1 MRTRRTT
8 ITAAVVALA
17 SAILVGTTSGSGAA
31 APGQQF
37 TLGAT
42 TTHETLLDLGT
53 REDPTGNQFVSA
65 HDLYRGDKKVGH
77 DGASCQIIDV
87 VGPEQLRVQCVASL
101 SLPQGQLTAQ
111 GLTLASEDDSTPLV
125 LAITG
130 GTGRY
135 TGAGGQVSVRRLDE
149 QHSRYTITLH
159 D

>member
-1 MRTRRTT
+1 MRTRNAT
-8 ITAAVVALA
+8 ITAAVIALA
-17 SAILVGTTSGSGAA
+17 AATLVGTASGPGAA
-31 APGQQF
+31 ATTQHF

-53 REDPTGNQFVSA
+53 AEDPTGSQFVSA
-65 HDLYRGDKKVGH
+65 HDLYRGDKLVGH

-87 VGPEQLRVQCVASL
+87 VGPEQLQVQCIASL

-111 GLTLASEDDSTPLV
+111 GLTIGSEDDSTPLV

-130 GTGRY
+130 GTGRV
-135 TGAGGQVSVRRLDE
+135 TGAGGKVVVSQLDQ
-149 QHSRYTITLH
+149 QHSRYFITLR